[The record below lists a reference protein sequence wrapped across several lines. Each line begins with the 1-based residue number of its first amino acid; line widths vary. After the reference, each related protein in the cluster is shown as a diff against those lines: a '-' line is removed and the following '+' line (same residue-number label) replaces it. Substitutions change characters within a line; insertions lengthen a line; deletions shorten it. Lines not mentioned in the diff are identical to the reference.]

1 MTHTTMQPLTLAEL
15 DQVDGGLAGAAARA
29 AVKAAATGLAA
40 IGVYELLDA
49 IF

>member
-1 MTHTTMQPLTLAEL
+1 MQKTTMQPLTLSEL
-15 DQVDGGLAGAAARA
+15 DQVDGALLGAAARA

-40 IGVYELLDA
+40 IGTYELLDA